1 MKLNHDCI
9 RDLMLFSEE
18 VLNMR
23 NYISCSALELPP
35 YTNDELIYTASKLI
49 EAGYLEGKVL
59 KFLDDG
65 RDARISSI
73 TWSGHE
79 FLDTIRDDGV
89 WKSTKEKLSKFSSVS
104 IGFISDLASQILAN
118 LINQQLGL

>member
-9 RDLMLFSEE
+9 RDLMLFSEK

-49 EAGYLEGKVL
+49 EAGYLEGNVL
-59 KFLDDG
+59 KSLEGG
-65 RDARISSI
+65 RNVRISSI

-89 WKSTKEKLSKFSSVS
+89 WKSTKEKLNKFPSVS
-104 IGFISDLASQILAN
+104 IGFISDVASQILAN
-118 LINQQLGL
+118 LINQHLGL